1 MRHGRSLSLG
11 WHMRDIISRVVWN
24 PWVYR
29 ITCAVVTLAGM
40 IGVGI
45 GLRALK
51 ATNDT
56 FLIAAV
62 CIPGMAGLLLF
73 GWWMERRGIGPE

>member
-1 MRHGRSLSLG
+1 
-11 WHMRDIISRVVWN
+11 MRDTISRIVWN

-29 ITCAVVTLAGM
+29 ITCAVVTLAAM

-51 ATNDT
+51 ATGNT
-56 FLIAAV
+56 ATILVIGVPVLAA
-62 CIPGMAGLLLF
+62 ILLF
-73 GWWMERRGIGPE
+73 CSWMDRKGIGPE

>member
-1 MRHGRSLSLG
+1 MRE
-11 WHMRDIISRVVWN
+11 IISRIVWN

-29 ITCAVVTLAGM
+29 ITCAVVTLVAM

-51 ATNDT
+51 ATGDT
-56 FLIAAV
+56 ALILGV
-62 CIPGMAGLLLF
+62 CIPIAAALLLF
-73 GWWMERRGIGPE
+73 GHWMDRKGIGPE

>member
-1 MRHGRSLSLG
+1 
-11 WHMRDIISRVVWN
+11 MRDIISRIVWN

-56 FLIAAV
+56 TTILTIGLP
-62 CIPGMAGLLLF
+62 ILAGILLF
-73 GWWMERRGIGPE
+73 CFWMDRKGISPK